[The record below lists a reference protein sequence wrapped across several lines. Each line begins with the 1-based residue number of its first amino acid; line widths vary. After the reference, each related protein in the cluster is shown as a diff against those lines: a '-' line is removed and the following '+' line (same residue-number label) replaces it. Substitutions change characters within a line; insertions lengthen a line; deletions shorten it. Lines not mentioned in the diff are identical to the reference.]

1 MPPRLP
7 SLHVEFPPPL
17 REALRVAAFH
27 ERVSVSEVIRRACA
41 AYVEKVN
48 ETASKEIAK

>member
-17 REALRVAAFH
+17 REALRVAAFV

-48 ETASKEIAK
+48 ATPKAAP